1 MGHNAELFDV
11 IKKRDKGKCKCKCKS
26 LFMNQ
31 YNADAD
37 DDLHLP
43 VVSCGVSPRV
53 PRRAV
58 CLRTAAGGLG
68 LQHKTQGYTAQ
79 HRGEAR

>member
-1 MGHNAELFDV
+1 
-11 IKKRDKGKCKCKCKS
+11 
-26 LFMNQ
+26 MNQ

-37 DDLHLP
+37 DDLHFSI
-43 VVSCGVSPRV
+43 VSCGVSPRV

>member
-1 MGHNAELFDV
+1 
-11 IKKRDKGKCKCKCKS
+11 
-26 LFMNQ
+26 MNK
-31 YNADAD
+31 YNTD
-37 DDLHLP
+37 DGLHFSKF
-43 VVSCGVSPRV
+43 SCGVSPRV